1 MRFDQLYT
9 FMIQVRYTQFDY
21 ENCVYLRVFGDMWY
35 IYLKLYV
42 DDMLIANKSLVEMN
56 KLKFR
61 LSVEFDIKYISEAKN
76 ILGTEIRQDRKVRK
90 LWLSK
95 GKYVKKVL
103 QRFSMDNVKTMLV
116 PLIQH
121 LNFW

>member
-1 MRFDQLYT
+1 MRFDQLYI

-56 KLKFR
+56 KL
-61 LSVEFDIKYISEAKN
+61 SVVNGVWYKIYK
-76 ILGTEIRQDRKVRK
+76 
-90 LWLSK
+90 
-95 GKYVKKVL
+95 
-103 QRFSMDNVKTMLV
+103 
-116 PLIQH
+116 
-121 LNFW
+121 